1 MNKNGVMTALL
12 AIEMITV
19 FILGIWVACNYTDV
33 RRIKEENAALQARVE
48 EMQKSNTQLNAL
60 VKTQTRDK
68 EDCLVLSKVSRGI
81 WEKQVNECR
90 AKLKD
95 WVASTC
101 GFRCS
106 ILYEWFEVSGKGLEE
121 LSSILKEKK

>member
-1 MNKNGVMTALL
+1 MNKNTTLTALL
-12 AIEMITV
+12 TIEIITLMV
-19 FILGIWVACNYTDV
+19 LGVLMACEYQDV
-33 RRIKEENAALQARVE
+33 KRVTEENVALKARVAD
-48 EMQKSNTQLNAL
+48 MQKSNDSLNAL

-68 EDCLVLSKVSRGI
+68 QDCLTLSKVSRGV
-81 WEKQVNECR
+81 WEKQVSECR

-106 ILYEWFEVSGKGLEE
+106 LLYEWFEVSGRGLKEM
-121 LSSILKEKK
+121 SSILKEKK

>member
-12 AIEMITV
+12 AVEMITV

-33 RRIKEENAALQARVE
+33 KRIKEENVTLKARVE
-48 EMQKSNTQLNAL
+48 EMQKSNDSLNAL

-68 EDCLVLSKVSRGI
+68 EDCLVLAKVSRGI
-81 WEKQVNECR
+81 WEKQVSECR